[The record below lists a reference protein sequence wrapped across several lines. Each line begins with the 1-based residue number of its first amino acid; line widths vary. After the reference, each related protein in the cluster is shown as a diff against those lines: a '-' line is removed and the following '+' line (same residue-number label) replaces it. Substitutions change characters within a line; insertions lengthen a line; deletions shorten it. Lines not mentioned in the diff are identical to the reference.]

1 MTPPSD
7 GDNGSDLIY
16 FCLIYGSPLG
26 MSFPSED
33 DNNFLDDNGR
43 VANLKFQYPYE
54 LTENWKFHKR

>member
-33 DNNFLDDNGR
+33 DNNCLDDNRR

-54 LTENWKFHKR
+54 LIEK